1 MRCSPY
7 TAGGQCS
14 SAAVVCQEPG
24 QLVTLVS
31 ANNSRTLVLCSAG
44 HQASRQFLA
53 AVTYLHPGFY
63 SVHSSFQCSSLKASG
78 GGCSPTSLRQARCF
92 VVSGVN
98 GFACF
103 CCMPQKDSTVVL
115 PKRSKD
121 QNELATEPGT
131 RKVENERLRQP
142 PELLLLFF
150 CCFYAG

>member
-7 TAGGQCS
+7 TAGGQCN
-14 SAAVVCQEPG
+14 SAAAVCQEPG

-31 ANNSRTLVLCSAG
+31 ASNSRTVVLCPAG
-44 HQASRQFLA
+44 RHVSRQFLA
-53 AVTYLHPGFY
+53 AIAHLHPGFY
-63 SVHSSFQCSSLKASG
+63 PVHSSFQCNSLKASG

-98 GFACF
+98 GIACF
-103 CCMPQKDSTVVL
+103 CCMPEDSTAVL

-121 QNELATEPGT
+121 QNELATDPGT

-142 PELLLLFF
+142 PKLLLLVF